1 MPAAVEVS
9 TVAVAG
15 AGAGA
20 GAGADMVE
28 GENRAD
34 GRSICEMEFV
44 VGIHKAKETKRR
56 RTKAFLELL

>member
-20 GAGADMVE
+20 GADMVG

-44 VGIHKAKETKRR
+44 VGVHKAEVTKRR
-56 RTKAFLELL
+56 RTRAFLELL